1 LQTLLK
7 AKGAFIMN
15 SKDVSSKIGSS
26 SVENNKLSN
35 KNVTHTDHRSKT
47 ASNSVSNDPFYTPP
61 GEGPKPRIT
70 SN

>member
-1 LQTLLK
+1 
-7 AKGAFIMN
+7 M
-15 SKDVSSKIGSS
+15 
-26 SVENNKLSN
+26 NNKDISSNKQGSATVNNVSN

-47 ASNSVSNDPFYTPP
+47 APYSDYIDPFYTPP

>member
-1 LQTLLK
+1 
-7 AKGAFIMN
+7 MD
-15 SKDVSSKIGSS
+15 SKDSSSKKQGKS
-26 SVENNKLSN
+26 SVEDNRISN

-47 ASNSVSNDPFYTPP
+47 ASNSASDDPFYTPP

>member
-1 LQTLLK
+1 
-7 AKGAFIMN
+7 MN
-15 SKDVSSKIGSS
+15 SKDVSSKIGKS
-26 SVENNKLSN
+26 SVEDNIMSN

-47 ASNSVSNDPFYTPP
+47 ASNSASNDPFYTPP

>member
-1 LQTLLK
+1 
-7 AKGAFIMN
+7 MN
-15 SKDVSSKIGSS
+15 SKDTASKKQGKS
-26 SVENNKLSN
+26 SVEDNNISN

-47 ASNSVSNDPFYTPP
+47 ASNSVSYDPFYTPP

>member
-1 LQTLLK
+1 
-7 AKGAFIMN
+7 MN
-15 SKDVSSKIGSS
+15 NKDISSKKQGSAAGG
-26 SVENNKLSN
+26 NITD

-47 ASNSVSNDPFYTPP
+47 ASNSAYNDPFYTPP

>member
-1 LQTLLK
+1 
-7 AKGAFIMN
+7 MN
-15 SKDVSSKIGSS
+15 SKDVSSKTGNS
-26 SVENNKLSN
+26 SVENNNISN

-47 ASNSVSNDPFYTPP
+47 ASNSASGDPFYTPP

>member
-1 LQTLLK
+1 
-7 AKGAFIMN
+7 MN
-15 SKDVSSKIGSS
+15 SKDISSNKQDSATD
-26 SVENNKLSN
+26 NNASN

-47 ASNSVSNDPFYTPP
+47 ASNSDYIDPFYTPP

>member
-1 LQTLLK
+1 
-7 AKGAFIMN
+7 MN
-15 SKDVSSKIGSS
+15 SKDTSSNKQGSAADNH
-26 SVENNKLSN
+26 VSN

-47 ASNSVSNDPFYTPP
+47 PSNSDYIDPFYTPP

>member
-1 LQTLLK
+1 L
-7 AKGAFIMN
+7 N
-15 SKDVSSKIGSS
+15 SKDISSKKQGSATD
-26 SVENNKLSN
+26 NNVSN

-47 ASNSVSNDPFYTPP
+47 ASNGDYIDPFYTPP

>member
-1 LQTLLK
+1 
-7 AKGAFIMN
+7 MN
-15 SKDVSSKIGSS
+15 SKDVSSKKQGKS
-26 SVENNKLSN
+26 SVEGNNLSD

-47 ASNSVSNDPFYTPP
+47 ASNSAANDPFYTPP